1 MSASDPLEFLGEEF
15 LTWLWFHLE
24 TRGGDFDLPGNRQI
38 GVSFDD
44 FLAFAPRDDDETEH
58 TLKKGSPSRSAEAS
72 TALRSGHRLRRAKLI
87 IGQGDLLWSFVL
99 DGPTMS
105 ILSARLPADDPETGS
120 AEERSRDRIRGFLEL
135 QQVVAA
141 LYRIFLQERLKP
153 EYMEQGAADQ
163 AAWMATR

>member
-1 MSASDPLEFLGEEF
+1 MSAADPLEFIGEEF
-15 LTWLWFHLE
+15 LTWLWFRLE
-24 TRGGDFDLPGNRQI
+24 TQGGNFELPGKREV

-87 IGQGDLLWSFVL
+87 LGQGEMLWSFVL

-105 ILSARLPADDPETGS
+105 ILSARLPEDDPDAES
-120 AEERSRDRIRGFLEL
+120 AGERSTDRIAAFLEL
-135 QQVVAA
+135 QQIVAA
-141 LYRIFLQERLKP
+141 LYRIFLQERLAP
-153 EYMEQGAADQ
+153 EYMEQGAAAQ
-163 AAWMATR
+163 AAWMSTR